1 MLGEKFHSLVLVSC
15 SLDLLQIQA
24 CSLVAMKAGENLQG
38 ERRHVKTKTISNLS
52 NLQECE
58 NLELHLVVDFSD
70 RHMVQAQTQQVAALE
85 QTTPLRRNEEVVQRA
100 MVCMLCR
107 IGLSGRSI

>member
-1 MLGEKFHSLVLVSC
+1 
-15 SLDLLQIQA
+15 
-24 CSLVAMKAGENLQG
+24 MKAGENLQG

-58 NLELHLVVDFSD
+58 NLELYLVVDFSD

-85 QTTPLRRNEEVVQRA
+85 QTTPLRRNEEGGPEGHGMYV
-100 MVCMLCR
+100 M
-107 IGLSGRSI
+107 SYRSIGSVYLITL